1 MKKATFLAERQG
13 AWQRFEKLLLSAEAH
28 RVPRFSG
35 DEASEF
41 SQLFRALCY
50 DLATVRSHD
59 WGRGLEGYLNDLVV
73 RGHNCFYG
81 SPPGRPREALR
92 FLLEGF
98 PRLFRANIGYFWV
111 ALFLFALPGL
121 VSGLLVGRD
130 PSLAGRVMPGTMLA
144 YFEEMYSAEK
154 AGEREAKRADEGN
167 ASGMQA
173 GAAGFYVRNNVG
185 VAFRCFA
192 TGVFFGAGTL
202 FFLVYNGIFL
212 GTVAGYLTAQG
223 HTERFYSFVVG
234 HGSFELTAI
243 VISGAAGLVMGHA
256 LIHPGPLSRAEAL
269 RRRGLVGV
277 KLALGAGAMLVVA
290 AIIEAF
296 WSPSGIAS
304 QTKYVVGSLLWV
316 LVALYLTLGGREA
329 ATPSSS

>member
-13 AWQRFEKLLLSAEAH
+13 AWQRFEELLVRAEAH

-35 DEASEF
+35 EEASEF
-41 SQLFRALCY
+41 SRLFRALCY

-81 SPPGRPREALR
+81 SAPGRPREALG

-98 PRLFRANIGYFWV
+98 PRLLRANVAYFWV
-111 ALFLFALPGL
+111 ALVLFALPAL
-121 VSGLLVGRD
+121 VTGWVVGRE

-144 YFEEMYSAEK
+144 SFEEMYSEGK
-154 AGEREAKRADEGN
+154 RQDRHDKER
-167 ASGMQA
+167 SSMQA
-173 GAAGFYVRNNVG
+173 GAAGFYVRNNVA
-185 VAFRCFA
+185 VAFRCFT

-212 GTVAGYLTAQG
+212 GTVAGYLTATG
-223 HTERFYSFVVG
+223 HYERFYSFVVG

-243 VISGAAGLVMGHA
+243 VVSGAAGLVMGHA
-256 LIHPGPLSRAEAL
+256 LVHPGAMTRAEAL
-269 RRRGLVGV
+269 RRRGVVGL

-290 AIIEAF
+290 ALIEAF
-296 WSPSGIAS
+296 WSPSGIPS
-304 QTKYVVGSLLWV
+304 RTKYVVGALLWA
-316 LVALYLTLGGREA
+316 LVIAYLALGGREKRSA
-329 ATPSSS
+329 AP